1 LSGEFEFD
9 RDFAFQI
16 LKELCDIGPRV
27 VASDGES
34 QAAQLILQK
43 LQEFNL
49 RDVEIFKYP
58 FRYYDGLEGTLSSLN
73 GNTSVSGVPC
83 WMSASTPEHGVEAE
97 TLYIGSHNLFSD
109 YSKDDIEDKLV
120 FVLLDD
126 QYMPDVLEVWN
137 KLFNMGPAGV
147 VFLDRL
153 RNEAPRSYNY
163 QKLDDTF
170 SKVPSMTASARLA
183 RPLHDEMFGSKLNL
197 VVQGEAKDG
206 SLHNVH
212 GVLKGQLDT
221 TVVICAHHDTVPFT
235 MGATDNAAGV
245 AIVVELARLLSTQD
259 SKFTYQFITFGGE
272 ELEMK
277 GSQRF
282 LEDYDLGNVLLCMN
296 FDSIGALPGEV
307 LALTAG
313 PDELIEWVT
322 GFAQTNKYP
331 TRCRRVATSG
341 GDNKP
346 FAARGIP
353 TIHFAC
359 LGTTTEKVAHTA
371 IDTISNLSPWSL
383 FEVGNFAK
391 RIIESLE
398 SLESIPFKA
407 EVPEDLKDAAKKR
420 IGLS

>member
-1 LSGEFEFD
+1 
-9 RDFAFQI
+9 
-16 LKELCDIGPRV
+16 
-27 VASDGES
+27 
-34 QAAQLILQK
+34 
-43 LQEFNL
+43 
-49 RDVEIFKYP
+49 
-58 FRYYDGLEGTLSSLN
+58 
-73 GNTSVSGVPC
+73 
-83 WMSASTPEHGVEAE
+83 
-97 TLYIGSHNLFSD
+97 
-109 YSKDDIEDKLV
+109 
-120 FVLLDD
+120 
-126 QYMPDVLEVWN
+126 MPDVLEVWN